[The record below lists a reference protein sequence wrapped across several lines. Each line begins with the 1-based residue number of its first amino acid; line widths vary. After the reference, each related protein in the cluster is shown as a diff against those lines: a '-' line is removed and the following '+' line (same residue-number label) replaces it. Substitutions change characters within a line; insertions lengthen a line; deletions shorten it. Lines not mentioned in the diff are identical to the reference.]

1 MISGTKS
8 EDIIEVINKIPQSI
22 RNKVKEVTVDMAAN
36 MHLVIKRCFRKA
48 DSVVDRFHVQKLA
61 LDGLD
66 QLRVSRRWEA
76 IDDENRGMAQ
86 ARINGIQ
93 YVPST
98 FENGDT
104 LKQLLLRSR
113 HLLFKSREKWS
124 DSQKKRARILF
135 GLYPEIEKAYNITNN
150 LRCIFNQRYTKDVA
164 KAKLALWYNKTEE
177 FIDEY
182 KEIRFKYKKDPT
194 KTISNPFN
202 SILNSIQSYSD
213 KILNFF
219 NNRST
224 NASAE
229 CFNSK
234 LKAFRADMRGVSDI
248 PFFLYRLANIYAR

>member
-8 EDIIEVINKIPQSI
+8 EDIIDVINKIPLSI

-36 MHLVIKRCFRKA
+36 MHLAIKRCFMKA

-61 LDGLD
+61 LEGVD

-76 IDDENRGMAQ
+76 IDEENRGMAQ
-86 ARINGIQ
+86 ARNNG
-93 YVPST
+93 VPYIPFT

-104 LKQLLLRSR
+104 LKQLLIRSKY
-113 HLLFKSREKWS
+113 LLFKSRDKWS
-124 DSQKKRARILF
+124 DSQKERARILF
-135 GLYPEIEKAYNITNN
+135 GLYPEIEKAYNITHN

-164 KAKLALWYNKTEE
+164 RVKLALWYNKTEE

-182 KEIRFKYKKDPT
+182 REIKFKYKKDPT
-194 KTISNPFN
+194 RMIANPFN
-202 SILNSIQSYSD
+202 SILNSIQCYSD

-224 NASAE
+224 NARAE

-248 PFFLYRLANIYAR
+248 SFFLYRVANIYAR